1 MENAEASV
9 RMEGY
14 EVTPEMREQC
24 ERILRGEATLADC
37 LRSLSRAA
45 QSALH
50 TWPQAMHEARSWLH

>member
-24 ERILRGEATLADC
+24 ERILRGEATLADY
-37 LRSLSRAA
+37 LKRLAKAAGRA
-45 QSALH
+45 
-50 TWPQAMHEARSWLH
+50 